1 MPSDDR
7 FADRFADLER
17 DLAAAGDRARSADF
31 ASRPDHGFSEDLRD
45 RLLSQLPDRGAAD
58 PDRDR
63 DRDRD
68 HGDRDHGPR
77 VGWSLGQLFRVP
89 RFVPALVATSLVFAA
104 AVAARELYVAVGNGG
119 APTPV
124 PSVSAAPSSEPSAR
138 ESLKPIV
145 LPTFKPIPTLEP
157 TPSATAVPT
166 PVPAPTVKPTPKPTP
181 KPDPTPVPTPVV
193 GSLSLWPTT
202 CNGGVVLSW
211 SMYEGGGA
219 FNHYT
224 TLRSTSPEIPA
235 AYPPSGGAVDPGT
248 TYTGYAEKTSAYD
261 IGVDPGV
268 TYYYRTMAFNA
279 DNGVIAVSSVA
290 SAMGKPVKALG
301 LLGVGPVAEGTQLT
315 WTPYGGAADCFTYY
329 KLVYSETNPLPA
341 YLAGDPY
348 LAAISDQ
355 AAGTF
360 AASPTQLVSGT
371 TYYLRVQAL
380 RATHAGSFLVA
391 QTDVT
396 TYFVP

>member
-7 FADRFADLER
+7 FADRFADLEG

-31 ASRPDHGFSEDLRD
+31 SSRPDRGFSEDLRD
-45 RLLSQLPDRGAAD
+45 RLLSQLPDRGAAESD
-58 PDRDR
+58 G

-68 HGDRDHGPR
+68 HGRDHDRDHGPR

-104 AVAARELYVAVGNGG
+104 AVGARELYVAVGNGG
-119 APTPV
+119 TPTPV
-124 PSVSAAPSSEPSAR
+124 PSVSAEPSSEPSVR
-138 ESLKPIV
+138 ESLEPVV

-166 PVPAPTVKPTPKPTP
+166 PAPTVKPTPKPTP
-181 KPDPTPVPTPVV
+181 KPDPTPVPTPVL
-193 GSLSLWPTT
+193 GSLTLWPTT
-202 CNGGVVLSW
+202 CNGGVLLNW
-211 SMYEGGGA
+211 SMYEGAGA

-224 TLRSTSPEIPA
+224 TLRSTSAEIPA

-261 IGVDPGV
+261 IGVDPGA

-279 DNGVIAVSSVA
+279 DDGVIAASSVA
-290 SAMGKPVKALG
+290 SAMGKPVKGLG
-301 LLGVGPVAEGTQLT
+301 GLGVEAVAEGTKLT
-315 WTPYGGAADCFTYY
+315 WTPYGGPGECFTYY
-329 KLVYSETNPLPA
+329 KLVYSKTKAFPD
-341 YLAGDPY
+341 YLEKDPY

-360 AASPTQLVSGT
+360 TASPTPLVSGT
-371 TYYLRVQAL
+371 KYYLRVQAL
-380 RATHAGSFLVA
+380 RSTHAGSFLVA
-391 QTDVT
+391 QTDVA
-396 TYFVP
+396 TYTVP

>member
-1 MPSDDR
+1 MPSDER
-7 FADRFADLER
+7 FTSLER
-17 DLAAAGDRARSADF
+17 DLDAAGERARSADF
-31 ASRPDHGFSEDLRD
+31 ASRPDRGFSEDLREQ
-45 RLLSQLPDRGAAD
+45 LTSQLPDRGAAA
-58 PDRDR
+58 
-63 DRDRD
+63 
-68 HGDRDHGPR
+68 GARDHGPR
-77 VGWSLGQLFRVP
+77 VGWSLGQFFRVP

-104 AVAARELYVAVGNGG
+104 AVGARELYVAVGNGG
-119 APTPV
+119 TPTPV

-157 TPSATAVPT
+157 TPVPTAV
-166 PVPAPTVKPTPKPTP
+166 PTVKPTVKPTA

-211 SMYEGGGA
+211 SMYAGA
-219 FNHYT
+219 GSFNHYT

-248 TYTGYAEKTSAYD
+248 TYTTRVEKTSAYD
-261 IGVDPGV
+261 IGVDAGV
-268 TYYYRTMAFNA
+268 TYYYRAMAFNA
-279 DNGVIAVSSVA
+279 DDGVIAASSVA

-301 LLGVGPVAEGTQLT
+301 GLGAAAVAEGTKLT
-315 WTPYGGAADCFTYY
+315 WAPYGGSAACFDYY
-329 KLVYSETNPLPA
+329 KLVYSETNPEPA
-341 YLAGDPY
+341 YLEGDPY

-355 AAGTF
+355 AAGSYTAS
-360 AASPTQLVSGT
+360 AAELVPGK

-380 RATHAGSFLVA
+380 RSTALGTFLVA

-396 TYFVP
+396 TYLVP

>member
-31 ASRPDHGFSEDLRD
+31 ASRPDRGFSDDLRD
-45 RLLSQLPDRGAAD
+45 RLLSQLPDRGAAES
-58 PDRDR
+58 DR
-63 DRDRD
+63 
-68 HGDRDHGPR
+68 DRDHGPR

-89 RFVPALVATSLVFAA
+89 RFVPALVATALVFAA
-104 AVAARELYVAVGNGG
+104 AVGARELYVAVGNGG
-119 APTPV
+119 TPTPV
-124 PSVSAAPSSEPSAR
+124 PSVSAEPSSEPSVR

-145 LPTFKPIPTLEP
+145 LYTFKPIPTLEP

-166 PVPAPTVKPTPKPTP
+166 PAPTVKPTPKPTAVPTP
-181 KPDPTPVPTPVV
+181 KPDPTPVPTPVL

-202 CNGGVVLSW
+202 CNGGVVLNW
-211 SMYEGGGA
+211 SMYEGAGA

-224 TLRSTSPEIPA
+224 TLRSTSAEIPA

-279 DNGVIAVSSVA
+279 DDGVIAVSSVA

-301 LLGVGPVAEGTQLT
+301 VLVVGPVAEGTQLT
-315 WTPYGGAADCFTYY
+315 WTPYGGSPDCFTYY

-341 YLAGDPY
+341 YLEGDPY

-355 AAGTF
+355 ATGTF
-360 AASPTQLVSGT
+360 AASSTQLVSGT
-371 TYYLRVQAL
+371 KYYLRVQAL

-391 QTDVT
+391 QTDVAI
-396 TYFVP
+396 YPVP